1 MIVEERQKIIAES
14 VQGEVPDH
22 KEMVSYGAGFFGVIL
37 VWTLVGTFLTFYY
50 TDVAGI
56 SAGVVGTLMLVA
68 RLLDGVTDLGM
79 GTLVDRTR
87 SKHGKARPWI
97 LWMGIPLGVS
107 VVLLFAVPDIS
118 ATGKIIYASITYI
131 LLILLYT
138 SVSIPF
144 KTLLGLMSQEPNKRS
159 MLNIYT
165 GIFTM
170 LSTLLITILAEP
182 VASAI
187 GGTQGWTMVAG
198 FCGLVIILT
207 SFIAFRSTTER
218 SEVETLENPKS
229 DIPLKITLKAL
240 FTNKYWLIITAYC
253 VTAYTLNALLAG
265 AGLYYTTYV
274 FGNAT
279 LFSLIGF
286 LLFLPTIVGF
296 FFMAKLVKRFGKRNI
311 ALVVSVIGIFGP
323 LVKMIDP
330 NSLAIYSAGT
340 VIQGFGLL
348 PIIMFLYAMI
358 NDTVEYGEWKNG
370 IRTAGLVNS
379 AASFGMKMGAGLGGA
394 LIGWS
399 LALGGYAGG
408 LETQTETAMTVI
420 LALNIH
426 IPLIL
431 TIVQAI
437 LIWMYKL
444 DDKYPQIL
452 AELQER
458 KLKEIK

>member
-14 VQGEVPDH
+14 VQGEVPGH
-22 KEMVSYGAGFFGVIL
+22 KEMVSYGMGFFGVIL

-79 GTLVDRTR
+79 GTLVDRTK

-97 LWMGIPLGVS
+97 LWMGVPFGLS
-107 VVLLFAVPDIS
+107 VVLLFAVPDIGT
-118 ATGKIIYASITYI
+118 TGKIIYASVTYI

-138 SVSIPF
+138 AVSIPF

-207 SFIAFRSTTER
+207 SFFAFRATTER
-218 SEVETLENPKS
+218 AEVGSLDQPKK

-240 FTNKYWLIITAYC
+240 FTNKYWLIITGYC

-274 FGNAT
+274 FGNPT
-279 LFSLIGF
+279 IFSLIGF

-330 NSLAIYSAGT
+330 YSLVVYSTGT

-358 NDTVEYGEWKNG
+358 NDTVEYGEWKHG

-408 LETQTETAMTVI
+408 QAAQTDAAMAVI
-420 LALNIH
+420 LALNIY

-437 LIWMYKL
+437 LMWMYKL
-444 DDKYPQIL
+444 DEEYPQIL
-452 AELQER
+452 ADLQER
-458 KLKEIK
+458 KV

>member
-1 MIVEERQKIIAES
+1 MIVEEGQNVKVQA

-22 KEMVSYGAGFFGVIL
+22 KEMINYGMGFFGVIL

-68 RLLDGVTDLGM
+68 RLFDGVTDLGM
-79 GTLVDRTR
+79 GTLVDRTK

-97 LWMGIPLGVS
+97 LWMGMPLGLT

-118 ATGKIIYASITYI
+118 DTGKIVYAFITYI
-131 LLILLYT
+131 MLILFYT
-138 SVSIPF
+138 AVSIPY

-170 LSTLLITILAEP
+170 LSTLLITILAQP

-187 GGTQGWTMVAG
+187 GGTQGWTIVAAV
-198 FCGLVIILT
+198 CGITIVAT
-207 SFIAFRSTTER
+207 SFLAFSSTTER
-218 SEVETLENPKS
+218 AEITSTNQPKQ
-229 DIPLKITLKAL
+229 DIPLKIALKAL
-240 FTNKYWLIITAYC
+240 FTNKYWLIITVYC

-265 AGLYYTTYV
+265 AGLYYATYI
-274 FGNAT
+274 FGNANY
-279 LFSLIGF
+279 FSLIGF
-286 LLFLPTIVGF
+286 LLFVPTIIGF
-296 FFMAKLVKRFGKRNI
+296 FFMAKLVGKFGKRNI
-311 ALVVSVIGIFGP
+311 ALFVSVLGIFGP

-330 NSLAIYSAGT
+330 SSLLVFSAGT

-358 NDTVEYGEWKNG
+358 NDTVEYGEWKFG

-399 LALGGYAGG
+399 LAFGGYAGA
-408 LETQTETAMTVI
+408 LEVQSASAVNMI
-420 LALNIH
+420 MALNIH
-426 IPLIL
+426 IPLLLAVVQTIL
-431 TIVQAI
+431 M
-437 LIWMYKL
+437 WMYKL
-444 DDKYPQIL
+444 DKQYPQIL
-452 AELQER
+452 VELHQR
-458 KLKEIK
+458 KK

>member
-1 MIVEERQKIIAES
+1 MIVEEGQNVKAQVI
-14 VQGEVPDH
+14 QGEVPDH
-22 KEMVSYGAGFFGVIL
+22 KEMINYGMGFFGVIL

-68 RLLDGVTDLGM
+68 RLFDGVTDLGM
-79 GTLVDRTR
+79 GTLVDRTK

-97 LWMGIPLGVS
+97 LWMGMPLGLT

-118 ATGKIIYASITYI
+118 DTGKIIYAFITYI
-131 LLILLYT
+131 MLILFYT
-138 SVSIPF
+138 AVSIPY

-170 LSTLLITILAEP
+170 LSTLLITILAQP

-187 GGTQGWTMVAG
+187 GGTQGWTIVAAV
-198 FCGLVIILT
+198 CGVTIVAT
-207 SFIAFRSTTER
+207 SFLAFRATTER
-218 SEVETLENPKS
+218 AEITSTNQQKQ
-229 DIPLKITLKAL
+229 DIPLKIALKAL
-240 FTNKYWLIITAYC
+240 FTNKYWLIITVYC

-265 AGLYYTTYV
+265 AGLYYATYI
-274 FGNAT
+274 FGNANY
-279 LFSLIGF
+279 FSLIGF
-286 LLFLPTIVGF
+286 LLFVPTIVGF
-296 FFMAKLVKRFGKRNI
+296 FFMAKLVGKFGKRNI
-311 ALVVSVIGIFGP
+311 ALFVSVLGIFGP

-330 NSLAIYSAGT
+330 SSLLVFSVGT

-358 NDTVEYGEWKNG
+358 NDTVEYGEWKFG

-399 LALGGYAGG
+399 LAFGGYAGA
-408 LETQTETAMTVI
+408 LDVQSASAVNMI
-420 LALNIH
+420 MALNIH
-426 IPLIL
+426 IPLL
-431 TIVQAI
+431 LAIVQTI
-437 LIWMYKL
+437 LMWMYKL
-444 DDKYPQIL
+444 DKQYPQIL
-452 AELQER
+452 VELHQR
-458 KLKEIK
+458 KK

>member
-1 MIVEERQKIIAES
+1 MIVEERQKVMAGA
-14 VQGEVPDH
+14 VQGEVPSH
-22 KEMVSYGAGFFGVIL
+22 KEMVSYGMGFFGVIL

-56 SAGVVGTLMLVA
+56 SAGVVGTLMLAA

-107 VVLLFAVPDIS
+107 VVLLFAVPDIGT
-118 ATGKIIYASITYI
+118 TGKIVYASVTYI
-131 LLILLYT
+131 LLILVYT
-138 SVSIPF
+138 AVSIPY

-170 LSTLLITILAEP
+170 LSTLLITILAQP

-198 FCGLVIILT
+198 FCGLVIMLT
-207 SFIAFRSTTER
+207 SFFAFRSTTER
-218 SEVETLENPKS
+218 AEVASVDRPQK

-240 FTNKYWLIITAYC
+240 FTNKYWLIITGYC

-274 FGNAT
+274 FGNAN

-286 LLFLPTIVGF
+286 LLFLPTIIGF
-296 FFMAKLVKRFGKRNI
+296 FFMAKLVMKFGKRNI
-311 ALVVSVIGIFGP
+311 ALFVSILGIFGP

-330 NSLAIYSAGT
+330 YSLVVFSVGT

-358 NDTVEYGEWKNG
+358 NDTVEYGEWKHG
-370 IRTAGLVNS
+370 VRTAGLVNS

-399 LALGGYAGG
+399 LAFGGYVGS
-408 LETQTETAMTVI
+408 LDTQPAAAMTVI

-426 IPLIL
+426 IPLFL
-431 TIVQAI
+431 AIVQMI
-437 LIWMYKL
+437 LMWMYKL
-444 DDKYPQIL
+444 DEKYPQIL
-452 AELQER
+452 ADLQER
-458 KLKEIK
+458 KLGIK

>member
-1 MIVEERQKIIAES
+1 MIVEERQKIMTQA

-22 KEMVSYGAGFFGVIL
+22 KEMINYGMGFFGVIL

-68 RLLDGVTDLGM
+68 RLFDGVTDLGM
-79 GTLVDRTR
+79 GTLVDRTK

-97 LWMGIPLGVS
+97 LWMGIPLGIT
-107 VVLLFAVPDIS
+107 VVLLFAVPNIGD
-118 ATGKIIYASITYI
+118 TGKIVYAFVTYI
-131 LLILLYT
+131 MLILFYT
-138 SVSIPF
+138 AVSIPY

-170 LSTLLITILAEP
+170 LSTLLITILAQP

-187 GGTQGWTMVAG
+187 GGTQGWTMVAAV
-198 FCGLVIILT
+198 CGVTIIVT
-207 SFIAFRSTTER
+207 SFLAFRSTTER
-218 SEVETLENPKS
+218 AEVPTDDKPRK
-229 DIPLKITLKAL
+229 DIPLRIALKAL
-240 FTNKYWLIITAYC
+240 FTNKYWLIITVYC

-265 AGLYYTTYV
+265 AGLYYARYI
-274 FGNAT
+274 FGDANY
-279 LFSLIGF
+279 FSLIGF
-286 LLFLPTIVGF
+286 LLFVPTIIGF
-296 FFMAKLVKRFGKRNI
+296 FFMAKLVGKFGKRNI
-311 ALVVSVIGIFGP
+311 ALFVSVLGIFGP

-330 NSLAIYSAGT
+330 SSLLVFSLGT

-358 NDTVEYGEWKNG
+358 NDTVEYGEWKFG

-399 LALGGYAGG
+399 LAFGGYAGA
-408 LETQTETAMTVI
+408 LDVQTASAVNMI
-420 LALNIH
+420 MALNIH
-426 IPLIL
+426 IPLL
-431 TIVQAI
+431 LAIVQAV
-437 LIWMYKL
+437 LMWMYKL
-444 DDKYPQIL
+444 DKQYPQIL
-452 AELQER
+452 ADLQER
-458 KLKEIK
+458 KL

>member
-1 MIVEERQKIIAES
+1 MIVEERQKVIGKS
-14 VQGEVPDH
+14 VEEEVPGH
-22 KEMVSYGAGFFGVIL
+22 KEMLSYGTGFFGVIL

-56 SAGVVGTLMLVA
+56 SAGIVGTLMLVA

-97 LWMGIPLGVS
+97 LWMGVPLGVS
-107 VVLLFAVPDIS
+107 VVLLFAVPDIGT
-118 ATGKIIYASITYI
+118 TGKIIYASITYI

-138 SVSIPF
+138 AVSIPY

-198 FCGLVIILT
+198 FCGLVIMLT
-207 SFIAFRSTTER
+207 SYFAFRSTTER
-218 SEVETLENPKS
+218 VEITTVDQPRN

-240 FTNKYWLIITAYC
+240 FTNKYWLIITGYC

-265 AGLYYTTYV
+265 AGLYYATYV
-274 FGNAT
+274 FGDAT
-279 LFSLIGF
+279 IFSLIGF
-286 LLFLPTIVGF
+286 LLFLPTIIGF
-296 FFMAKLVKRFGKRNI
+296 FVMAKLVKRFGKRNI
-311 ALVVSVIGIFGP
+311 ALFVSVLGIFGP
-323 LVKMIDP
+323 VVKMIDP
-330 NSLAIYSAGT
+330 YSLSVFSVGT

-358 NDTVEYGEWKNG
+358 NDTVEYGEWKHG

-399 LALGGYAGG
+399 LAFGGYAGG
-408 LETQTETAMTVI
+408 LEIQTDTAMTVI

-426 IPLIL
+426 IPLFL
-431 TIVQAI
+431 AIVQAI
-437 LIWMYKL
+437 LMWMYKL
-444 DDKYPQIL
+444 DKQYPQIL
-452 AELQER
+452 ADLQQR
-458 KLKEIK
+458 KL

>member
-1 MIVEERQKIIAES
+1 MIVEERQKLKAQA

-22 KEMVSYGAGFFGVIL
+22 KEMLNYGMGFFGVIL

-68 RLLDGVTDLGM
+68 RLFDGVTDLGM
-79 GTLVDRTR
+79 GTLVDRTK

-97 LWMGIPLGVS
+97 LWMGMPLGLT

-118 ATGKIIYASITYI
+118 DTGKIIYAFITYI
-131 LLILLYT
+131 MLILFYT
-138 SVSIPF
+138 AVSIPY

-170 LSTLLITILAEP
+170 LSTLLITILAQP

-187 GGTQGWTMVAG
+187 GGTQGWTIVAAV
-198 FCGLVIILT
+198 CGVTIVAT
-207 SFIAFRSTTER
+207 SFLAFRATTER
-218 SEVETLENPKS
+218 AEIASIDQPKK
-229 DIPLKITLKAL
+229 DIPLKIALKAL
-240 FTNKYWLIITAYC
+240 FTNKYWLIITVYC

-265 AGLYYTTYV
+265 AGLYYATYI
-274 FGNAT
+274 FGDANY
-279 LFSLIGF
+279 FSLIGF
-286 LLFLPTIVGF
+286 LLFVPTIIGF
-296 FFMAKLVKRFGKRNI
+296 FFMAKLVGKFGKRNI
-311 ALVVSVIGIFGP
+311 ALFVSVLGIFGP

-330 NSLAIYSAGT
+330 SSLLVFSVGT

-358 NDTVEYGEWKNG
+358 NDTVEYGEWKFG

-399 LALGGYAGG
+399 LALGGYAGA
-408 LETQTETAMTVI
+408 LEVQSASAVTMI
-420 LALNIH
+420 MALNIH

-431 TIVQAI
+431 AIVQTI
-437 LIWMYKL
+437 LMWMYKL
-444 DDKYPQIL
+444 DKQYPQIL
-452 AELQER
+452 ADLHER
-458 KLKEIK
+458 KQ